1 MTRSVVVGL
10 GRSGLGAA
18 RLLRFRGSEV
28 IVLERSDS
36 EEYRRK
42 SAELQ
47 TQGIDVRL
55 GQALEIASF
64 EPWLWKRFCAE
75 IGLPDHGDADLLDA
89 ATSERVKADVAA
101 VLATRTADYWEET
114 LGPKSV
120 CVTAVQSLA
129 AMLGSDHA
137 GARGM
142 VAETRHDVYGTE
154 CHLANPI
161 ALSLT
166 PAAVRRAAPVPGEDD
181 HTPSQALRED
191 TAT

>member
-1 MTRSVVVGL
+1 M
-10 GRSGLGAA
+10 GRPTIYKHLSAVKQSLSF
-18 RLLRFRGSEV
+18 LRRA
-28 IVLERSDS
+28 
-36 EEYRRK
+36 K
-42 SAELQ
+42 AK
-47 TQGIDVRL
+47 
-55 GQALEIASF
+55 QA
-64 EPWLWKRFCAE
+64 K
-75 IGLPDHGDADLLDA
+75 LDA

>member
-1 MTRSVVVGL
+1 MDEKSGRAAHVPSSPVAHAHSAGL
-10 GRSGLGAA
+10 L
-18 RLLRFRGSEV
+18 
-28 IVLERSDS
+28 I
-36 EEYRRK
+36 
-42 SAELQ
+42 
-47 TQGIDVRL
+47 
-55 GQALEIASF
+55 
-64 EPWLWKRFCAE
+64 
-75 IGLPDHGDADLLDA
+75 H
-89 ATSERVKADVAA
+89 VAA

-154 CHLANPI
+154 RHLANPI

-166 PAAVRRAAPVPGEDD
+166 PAAVHRAAPVPGEDD
-181 HTPSQALRED
+181 HTQSQALRED